1 MSSGL
6 RTPLIQAQAQPSPA
20 APQPPA
26 RDNTKSSLLLNAF
39 GNLNNSTNATIV
51 SVDDEL
57 NVNNQAA
64 VRNIL
69 GFVDKYDRLEQQ
81 ELLSQMTCHWLLSLE
96 DFKIPIEHP
105 SGLISQ
111 MQPLNDDHLL
121 ILVPYDAEMPHL
133 DYRELH
139 QIIRELTI
147 GMYVLNQHPN
157 LELETNFDESTS
169 CQIPPAYIDTKLG
182 QIMINTDYWLK
193 ALWHG

>member
-1 MSSGL
+1 MTHNGL
-6 RTPLIQAQAQPSPA
+6 RTP
-20 APQPPA
+20 
-26 RDNTKSSLLLNAF
+26 F
-39 GNLNNSTNATIV
+39 GNFNLLGNNSPNTTVIGA
-51 SVDDEL
+51 DDEL

-69 GFVDKYDRLEQQ
+69 GFIDKYDRVEQQ

-96 DFKIPIEHP
+96 DFKIPIEQP
-105 SGLISQ
+105 YGLSNQ

-121 ILVPYDAEMPHL
+121 VLIPYDAEVANL
-133 DYRELH
+133 DYREIH

-147 GMYVLNQHPN
+147 GMYVLNQHPT
-157 LELETNFDESTS
+157 LELESNFDESTT

-193 ALWHG
+193 ALWHGNNM